1 MDFRTATAK
10 ELFAYASEHA
20 ALLFPDMQEGDAK
33 RRYQLAHECGTL
45 SGIIIALVSEINSL
59 RSTK

>member
-1 MDFRTATAK
+1 MNFRTATAD
-10 ELFAYASEHA
+10 ELTAYASEHA
-20 ALLFPDMQEGDAK
+20 ARLFTDMPESDAK

-45 SGIIIALVSEINSL
+45 SGIIIALVSEINYL